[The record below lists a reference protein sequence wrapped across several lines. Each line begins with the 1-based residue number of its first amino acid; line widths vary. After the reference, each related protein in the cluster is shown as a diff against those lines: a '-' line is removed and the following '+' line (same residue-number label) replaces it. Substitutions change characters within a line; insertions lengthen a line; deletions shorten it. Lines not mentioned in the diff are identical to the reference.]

1 MKYKDYQKFSK
12 VQMNGSDTFAYVE
25 DDNGHFV
32 YDNNAHKFID
42 ITVTMC
48 GYSNYRTS
56 SGCGSGGCGGN
67 YNEFRTS
74 NSCGGYIRPVT
85 SGCGGGC

>member
-1 MKYKDYQKFSK
+1 
-12 VQMNGSDTFAYVE
+12 
-25 DDNGHFV
+25 
-32 YDNNAHKFID
+32 
-42 ITVTMC
+42 MC

-56 SGCGSGGCGGN
+56 SGCGFGEN

-74 NSCGGYIRPVT
+74 SSCGGGCGGHVP